1 LIQLMFSPY
10 SGPIVG
16 ANCRPQETV
25 DHPLAALLIAP
36 SVAEAAARDFKQR
49 S

>member
-1 LIQLMFSPY
+1 MFSPY

-25 DHPLAALLIAP
+25 EHLLAATAP
-36 SVAEAAARDFKQR
+36 PAAEAAARDFKQR